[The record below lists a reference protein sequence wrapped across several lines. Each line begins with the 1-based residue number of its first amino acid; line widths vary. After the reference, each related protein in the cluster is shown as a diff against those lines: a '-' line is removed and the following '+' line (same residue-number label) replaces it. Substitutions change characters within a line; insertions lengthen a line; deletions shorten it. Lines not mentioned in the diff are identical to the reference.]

1 MNTVCKVETVLSPFQ
16 VLEEI
21 LSIEQY
27 IGRTSKS
34 INGEY
39 TDRLIDIDILLYDN
53 TIIENE
59 HLVVPHP
66 RFHLRSFVLIPFAE
80 ISPNIIHPIL
90 KKTMNELKDELY
102 AD

>member
-21 LSIEQY
+21 FSIEEY

-39 TDRLIDIDILLYDN
+39 TDRVIDIDILLYDN
-53 TIIENE
+53 IIIETE
-59 HLVVPHP
+59 YLVVPHP
-66 RFHLRSFVLIPFAE
+66 RFHFRSFVLVPFAD

-90 KKTMNELKDELY
+90 KKTIIELKDALG